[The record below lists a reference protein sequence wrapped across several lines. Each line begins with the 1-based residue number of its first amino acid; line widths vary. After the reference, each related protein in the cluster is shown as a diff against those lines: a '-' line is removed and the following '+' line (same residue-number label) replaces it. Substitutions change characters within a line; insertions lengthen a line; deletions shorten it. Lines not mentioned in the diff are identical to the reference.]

1 MTLYSKMLLTGLT
14 VDKHVV
20 AALRYCYLSAH
31 PHLYQLQKNNMLQNS
46 NLTVKNVRLIYYC
59 CDH

>member
-31 PHLYQLQKNNMLQNS
+31 PHLYQLQKKQYVTKQQFNS
-46 NLTVKNVRLIYYC
+46 
-59 CDH
+59 

>member
-1 MTLYSKMLLTGLT
+1 MLLTGLT